1 MAPNEFIGRDKEAA
15 ALRKSYSSE
24 KSKFVAVYGRK
35 GVGKT
40 SLVRNI
46 LGDRLDFEF
55 TASCG
60 ITQRLQRRRF
70 QNALDLKTG
79 SRGKVPADWF
89 AAFDRLK
96 DYLPSLG
103 RERAVVLLDGLPSM
117 DAPKSLFISAL
128 SYFWNGWHSESTL
141 LKLYVCGSDGA
152 WMTDRL
158 IGDPG
163 GLYGRISRQIR
174 LAPFSLRETDEY
186 LTRIKG
192 IN

>member
-128 SYFWNGWHSESTL
+128 SYFWNGWHSESTPADRRSWRAL
-141 LKLYVCGSDGA
+141 RQDQQADPAGTLQPARDRRVSHQDQRHKLKPEA
-152 WMTDRL
+152 
-158 IGDPG
+158 DP
-163 GLYGRISRQIR
+163 
-174 LAPFSLRETDEY
+174 
-186 LTRIKG
+186 
-192 IN
+192 

>member
-103 RERAVVLLDGLPSM
+103 RERAWFSSTGCPLWTRRKAFSSVPCHTSGTDGTVRVRSSSSM
-117 DAPKSLFISAL
+117 SA
-128 SYFWNGWHSESTL
+128 
-141 LKLYVCGSDGA
+141 D
-152 WMTDRL
+152 
-158 IGDPG
+158 
-163 GLYGRISRQIR
+163 
-174 LAPFSLRETDEY
+174 
-186 LTRIKG
+186 LTEHG
-192 IN
+192 

>member
-79 SRGKVPADWF
+79 SQEKC
-89 AAFDRLK
+89 
-96 DYLPSLG
+96 
-103 RERAVVLLDGLPSM
+103 LLTGLPRLTVLKTIFPHSAGNALWFSSTGCPLWTRRKAFSSVPCHTSGTDGTVRVRSSSSM
-117 DAPKSLFISAL
+117 SA
-128 SYFWNGWHSESTL
+128 
-141 LKLYVCGSDGA
+141 D
-152 WMTDRL
+152 
-158 IGDPG
+158 
-163 GLYGRISRQIR
+163 
-174 LAPFSLRETDEY
+174 
-186 LTRIKG
+186 LTEHG
-192 IN
+192 